1 MFTYINKIILHI
13 KKKTPTSVFCTSG
26 SRPHL
31 ARQDGNDP
39 GPAEALQAR
48 WDATFGDPWCEKSQ
62 VLGASGSLWIYPA
75 FIGDL

>member
-13 KKKTPTSVFCTSG
+13 KKTPTSVFCTSG

-75 FIGDL
+75 FIGDI